1 MSRTVPSSL
10 ITAWSGDTTEPYF
23 AVEFLLD
30 VKSGTDVNGDPIDF
44 GPLRF
49 WSGYGERTIEGE
61 TYFGAGQLI
70 SIEGVSEAADLAAK
84 GLTVSLSGLPS
95 SIVSAALQEPYQR
108 RVCRVYFGDASVS
121 DVINVFS
128 GRLNKMSIEDSAD
141 AATISVLVDSK
152 LVEADKASNRR
163 YTSESQKSRHS
174 NDTFFDYV
182 SALQDAEVVW
192 GRKSA

>member
-1 MSRTVPSSL
+1 MSRTVPASL
-10 ITAWSGDTTEPYF
+10 ITAWSGDTAEPYF

-30 VKSGTDVNGDPIDF
+30 VKSGADVDGNPIQF

-49 WSGYGERTIEGE
+49 WSGYGDRTIEGE
-61 TYFGAGQLI
+61 TYIGAGQLI
-70 SIEGVSEAADLAAK
+70 KIDGISEVADLAAQ

-128 GRLNKMSIEDSAD
+128 GRLNKMTIEDTAD
-141 AATISVLVDSK
+141 TGTISVLVDSK

-163 YTSESQKSRHS
+163 YTSESQKSRHA

-182 SALQDAEVVW
+182 SGLQDAEIVW

>member
-1 MSRTVPSSL
+1 MSRTVPASL
-10 ITAWSGDTTEPYF
+10 ITAWSGDTAEPYF

-30 VKSGTDVNGDPIDF
+30 VKSGTDVNGNPIEF

-49 WSGYGERTIEGE
+49 WSGYGDRTIESE
-61 TYFGAGQLI
+61 TYIGAGQLI
-70 SIEGVSEAADLAAK
+70 KIDGISEVADLAAQ

-121 DVINVFS
+121 DVVNVFS
-128 GRLNKMSIEDSAD
+128 GRLNKMTIEDTAETG
-141 AATISVLVDSK
+141 TISVLVDSK

-163 YTSESQKSRHS
+163 YTSESQKSRHA

-182 SALQDAEVVW
+182 SGLQDAEIVW